1 MPHKIAASDATYFLG
16 FDGGGTKTE
25 CVLADSEGRVVGRSQ
40 GGPSNPLRAGYTRA
54 WFALSEAA
62 DAVLSRQKLS
72 AGHIRGICAGLG
84 GAGRAGVVRQATTFF
99 KKGYPNA
106 EVRVTTDLEIALE
119 AAFGSADGIILLA
132 GTGSAAFG
140 RGENGKTARAGGRGP
155 WFSDEGSAFDIGRCA
170 FKAVV
175 EAEEA
180 RGPETAL
187 SKRLFKW
194 HQARDWDSLLDHVS
208 KNPDDVF
215 PKTFPLVAELA
226 ERGDEVSRAILS
238 AAALSLAKLAACV
251 VDQLG
256 WRNRE
261 IPIAKVGGVYG
272 RSKYFDA
279 AIDAELNRSLGRVR
293 LVPIA
298 VSPAEAAARIA
309 VQLVRAKGN
318 AA

>member
-1 MPHKIAASDATYFLG
+1 MPYQIAASDATYFLG

-25 CVLADSEGRVVGRSQ
+25 CILADADGRVVGRSV
-40 GGPSNPLRAGYTRA
+40 GGPSNPLRAGYMRA
-54 WFALSEAA
+54 WFAISEAA
-62 DAVLSRQKLS
+62 DAVLRRQKIS

-84 GAGRAGVVRQATTFF
+84 GAGRSEVVRQATTFF
-99 KKGYPNA
+99 AQAYPNA
-106 EVRVTTDLEIALE
+106 EVRVTTDIEIALE

-132 GTGSAAFG
+132 GTGSVALG

-155 WFSDEGSAFDIGRCA
+155 WFSDEGSAFDIGRRA

-187 SKRLFKW
+187 SKRIFKF
-194 HQARDWDSLLDHVS
+194 HEAQNWDSLLDRVS

-215 PKTFPLVAELA
+215 PKTFPLVAQLA
-226 ERGDEVSRAILS
+226 ERGDEVSREILS
-238 AAALSLAKLAACV
+238 AAAVSLAALAASV

-261 IPIAKVGGVYG
+261 IPVAKVGGVYG
-272 RSKYFDA
+272 RSKHFDA
-279 AIDAELNRSLGRVR
+279 AIDAELNRSLGRVH
-293 LVPIA
+293 LIPVEI
-298 VSPAEAAARIA
+298 SPAEAAARMA
-309 VQLVRAKGN
+309 VHLVQAKGN

>member
-1 MPHKIAASDATYFLG
+1 MPHKVAASDATYFLG

-25 CVLADSEGRVVGRSQ
+25 CVLADAEGRVVGRSV
-40 GGPSNPLRAGYTRA
+40 GGPSNPIRAGYTRA

-62 DAVLSRQKLS
+62 DVVLSRQKLS
-72 AGHIRGICAGLG
+72 AGHIRGVCAGLG
-84 GAGRAGVVRQATTFF
+84 GAGRLGVVRRATTFF
-99 KKGYPNA
+99 EQAYPNA
-106 EVRVTTDLEIALE
+106 AVRVTTDLEIALE
-119 AAFGSADGIILLA
+119 SAFGSADGIILLA

-155 WFSDEGSAFDIGRCA
+155 WFSDEGSAFDIGRRA

-175 EAEEA
+175 EAEES

-187 SKRLFKW
+187 SKRIFKW
-194 HQARDWDSLLDHVS
+194 HQAHDWDSLLDHVS

-226 ERGDEVSRAILS
+226 ERGDEVSRSILS
-238 AAALSLAKLAACV
+238 AAARSLAELAACV

-261 IPIAKVGGVYG
+261 IPVARVGGVYG
-272 RSKYFDA
+272 RSKHFDA

-293 LVPIA
+293 LVPIS
-298 VSPAEAAARIA
+298 VSPAEAAARLA

>member
-1 MPHKIAASDATYFLG
+1 MPHKVAASDATYFLG

-25 CVLADSEGRVVGRSQ
+25 CVLADAEGRVVGRSV
-40 GGPSNPLRAGYTRA
+40 GGPSNPVRAGYTRA

-62 DAVLSRQKLS
+62 DVVLSRQKLS
-72 AGHIRGICAGLG
+72 AGHIRGVCAGLG
-84 GAGRAGVVRQATTFF
+84 GAGRLGVVRRATTFF
-99 KKGYPNA
+99 EQAYPNA
-106 EVRVTTDLEIALE
+106 AVCVTTDLGIALE
-119 AAFGSADGIILLA
+119 SAFGSADGIILLA

-155 WFSDEGSAFDIGRCA
+155 WFSDEGSAFDIGRRA

-175 EAEEA
+175 EAEES

-187 SKRLFKW
+187 SKRIFKW
-194 HQARDWDSLLDHVS
+194 HQAHDWDSLLDHVS

-226 ERGDEVSRAILS
+226 ERGDEVSRSILS
-238 AAALSLAKLAACV
+238 AAALSLAGLAACV

-261 IPIAKVGGVYG
+261 IPVAKVGGVYG
-272 RSKYFDA
+272 RSKHFDA

-293 LVPIA
+293 LVPIS
-298 VSPAEAAARIA
+298 VSPAEAAARQA

>member
-1 MPHKIAASDATYFLG
+1 MPHKVAASDATYFLG

-25 CVLADSEGRVVGRSQ
+25 CVLADAEGRVVGRSV
-40 GGPSNPLRAGYTRA
+40 GGPSNPVRAGYTRA

-62 DAVLSRQKLS
+62 DVVLSRQKLS
-72 AGHIRGICAGLG
+72 AGHIRGVCAGLG
-84 GAGRAGVVRQATTFF
+84 GAGRLGVVRRATTFF
-99 KKGYPNA
+99 EQAYPNA
-106 EVRVTTDLEIALE
+106 AVCVTTDLGIALE
-119 AAFGSADGIILLA
+119 SAFGSADGIILLA
-132 GTGSAAFG
+132 GTSSAAFG

-155 WFSDEGSAFDIGRCA
+155 WFSDEGSAFDIGRRA

-175 EAEEA
+175 EAEES

-187 SKRLFKW
+187 SKRIFKW
-194 HQARDWDSLLDHVS
+194 HQAHDWDSLLDHVS

-226 ERGDEVSRAILS
+226 ERGDEVSRSILS
-238 AAALSLAKLAACV
+238 AAALSLAGLAACV

-261 IPIAKVGGVYG
+261 IPVAKVGGVYG
-272 RSKYFDA
+272 RSKHFDA

-293 LVPIA
+293 LVPVS
-298 VSPAEAAARIA
+298 VSPAQAAARLA

>member
-25 CVLADSEGRVVGRSQ
+25 CVLADSQGRIVGRSV

-84 GAGRAGVVRQATTFF
+84 GAGRAGVVRRTTTFF
-99 KKGYPNA
+99 ERSYPNA
-106 EVRVTTDLEIALE
+106 KVRVTTDLEIALE
-119 AAFGSADGIILLA
+119 AAFGSAEGMILLA

-140 RGENGKTARAGGRGP
+140 RAENGRTARAGGRGP
-155 WFSDEGSAFDIGRCA
+155 WFSDEGSAFDIGRRA
-170 FKAVV
+170 FKAVL

-187 SKRLFKW
+187 SKRILKW
-194 HQARDWDSLLDHVS
+194 HQSRDWDLLVDHIA

-226 ERGDEVSRAILS
+226 ERGDEVSREILS
-238 AAALSLAKLAACV
+238 SAAVSLARLAASV

-256 WRNRE
+256 WHNRE

-272 RSKYFDA
+272 RSKHFDA
-279 AIDAELNRSLGRVR
+279 AIDTELNRLLERVR
-293 LVPIA
+293 FVPLEIT
-298 VSPAEAAARIA
+298 PAEAAVRMA
-309 VQLVRAKGN
+309 VQLVRARGN

>member
-1 MPHKIAASDATYFLG
+1 MPHKVAASDATYFLG

-25 CVLADSEGRVVGRSQ
+25 CVLADAEGRVVGRSV
-40 GGPSNPLRAGYTRA
+40 GGPSNPIRAGYTRA

-62 DAVLSRQKLS
+62 DVVLSRQKLS
-72 AGHIRGICAGLG
+72 AGHIRGVCAGLG
-84 GAGRAGVVRQATTFF
+84 GAGRSGVVRRTTTFF
-99 KKGYPNA
+99 EQAYPNA
-106 EVRVTTDLEIALE
+106 AVRVTTDLEIALE
-119 AAFGSADGIILLA
+119 SAFGSADGIILLA

-155 WFSDEGSAFDIGRCA
+155 WFSDEGSAFDVGRRA

-175 EAEEA
+175 EAEES

-187 SKRLFKW
+187 SKRIFKW
-194 HQARDWDSLLDHVS
+194 HQAHDWDSLLDHVS

-226 ERGDEVSRAILS
+226 ERGDEVSRSILS
-238 AAALSLAKLAACV
+238 AAARSLAELAACV

-261 IPIAKVGGVYG
+261 IPVARVGGVYG
-272 RSKYFDA
+272 RSKHFDA

-293 LVPIA
+293 LVPIS
-298 VSPAEAAARIA
+298 VSPAEAAARLA

>member
-1 MPHKIAASDATYFLG
+1 MPHKVSPSDATYFLG
-16 FDGGGTKTE
+16 FDGGATKTE
-25 CVLADSEGRVVGRSQ
+25 CVLADSEGRVVGRSV
-40 GGPSNPLRAGYTRA
+40 GGPSNPLRAGYMRA

-84 GAGRAGVVRQATTFF
+84 GAGRPGVARRARTFF
-99 KKGYPNA
+99 ERAYENA

-119 AAFGSADGIILLA
+119 AAFGSDEGIILLA

-140 RGENGKTARAGGRGP
+140 RDDNGRTARAGGRGP
-155 WFSDEGSAFDIGRCA
+155 WFSDEGSAFDIGRSA

-187 SKRLFKW
+187 SKRIFKW
-194 HQARDWDSLLDHVS
+194 HQTRDGDSLIERVA

-215 PKTFPLVAELA
+215 PKTFPLVAEVA
-226 ERGDEVSRAILS
+226 ERGDEVSLEILS
-238 AAALSLAKLAACV
+238 AAALSLARLAASV

-256 WRNRE
+256 WHSRE

-272 RSKYFDA
+272 RSKHFDA
-279 AIDAELNRSLGRVR
+279 AIDTELNRLLERVR
-293 LVPIA
+293 LVPLEIT
-298 VSPAEAAARIA
+298 PAEAAVRMA
-309 VQLVRAKGN
+309 VRMARAKGN

>member
-1 MPHKIAASDATYFLG
+1 MPHKIAASEATYFLG

-25 CVLADSEGRVVGRSQ
+25 CVLADSEGHVLGRSV

-54 WFALSEAA
+54 WFALSESA
-62 DAVLSRQKLS
+62 DAVLSRAKLS
-72 AGHIRGICAGLG
+72 AGHIGGICAGLG
-84 GAGRAGVVRQATTFF
+84 GAGRSGVVRRASTFF
-99 KKGYPNA
+99 ERGFPNA
-106 EVRVTTDLEIALE
+106 RVRVTTDLEIALE

-155 WFSDEGSAFDIGRCA
+155 WFSDEGSAFDIGRRA

-194 HQARDWDSLLDHVS
+194 HQAHDWDLLLDHIA

-226 ERGDEVSRAILS
+226 ERGDEVSRGILS
-238 AAALSLAKLAACV
+238 EAALSLATLAACV

-256 WRNRE
+256 WGNRE
-261 IPIAKVGGVYG
+261 IPLAKVGGVYG
-272 RSKYFDA
+272 RSKHFDA
-279 AIDAELNRSLGRVR
+279 AIDAELNRTLGRVR
-293 LVPIA
+293 LVPIEI
-298 VSPAEAAARIA
+298 SPAEAAARMA
-309 VQLVRAKGN
+309 ARLAQAKGN